1 VIDVKL
7 SSSEFSGRQAEVTA
21 KQKRVAIIGYG
32 AVKVG
37 RYPERQESDLA
48 MAAIRDA
55 LKDARITKH
64 QIEGL
69 FTTPDLQ
76 GNIGL
81 QPNLLCEYL
90 RISPKS
96 MAEICCGAIA
106 GGLTLKY
113 AADEIQAGRINIA
126 VCYGAAR
133 EASIN
138 WFKSVTQDHGW
149 SMIEPTALQPYA
161 AYGIIW
167 AYALSAR
174 RYMHETGATEED
186 FALAAVRNRKNAAGS
201 PVAAFTKP
209 LTVDDVLNSRSLSSP
224 IKLLDSAASLDGAAA
239 VVLASEETARN
250 LSHHPVYLLG
260 WGLGH
265 DNSCVIP
272 TDDCKKS
279 ICHFTA
285 TREAARRAF
294 LSTGIKPGDVDVAE
308 IYAPFSSHEL
318 IIPEDIGWY
327 QNGEMVK
334 AMRNGETEIGG
345 KIPINTDGGLTSRGH
360 PWPVTPLYETINIV
374 RQLRGEAGSI
384 QVKDAKVGLMHCE
397 GGMMNNGLVM
407 LFGRD

>member
-1 VIDVKL
+1 MNV
-7 SSSEFSGRQAEVTA
+7 R
-21 KQKRVAIIGYG
+21 QKRVAIIGIG
-32 AVKVG
+32 AVEVG
-37 RYPERQESDLA
+37 RYPERRESDLA
-48 MAAIRDA
+48 LQVIRDA
-55 LKDARITKH
+55 LRDAQLSSK
-64 QIEGL
+64 QVEGL

-81 QPNLLCEYL
+81 QTNLLCEYL

-113 AADEIQAGRINIA
+113 AADEIQAGRIKTA
-126 VCYGAAR
+126 LCYGAVR
-133 EASIN
+133 EASIG
-138 WFKSVTQDHGW
+138 WFKNLSQGKGW
-149 SMIEPTALQPYA
+149 AMIEPTALQPYA

-186 FALAAVRNRKNAAGS
+186 FAMAAVRNRKNAAGN
-201 PVAAFTKP
+201 PLAAFKKP
-209 LTVDDVLNSRSLSSP
+209 IAVEDVLRSRYLSSP
-224 IKLLDSAASLDGAAA
+224 IKLLDAAASLDGAAA
-239 VVLASEETARN
+239 VVVASEDVARD
-250 LSHHPVYLLG
+250 LSPHPVYLQG
-260 WGLGH
+260 WGLCH

-272 TDDCKKS
+272 TDDCSKS
-279 ICHFTA
+279 ISHFTA

-294 LSTGIKPGDVDVAE
+294 QAAGIKPDDVDVAE

-318 IIPEDIGWY
+318 IIPEDIGWFE
-327 QNGEMVK
+327 NGEMVK
-334 AMRNGETEIGG
+334 AIRNGETDIGG

-360 PWPVTPLYETINIV
+360 PWAATPLYETISLV
-374 RQLRGEAGSI
+374 RQLRGAAGAI

-407 LFGRD
+407 IFGRG

>member
-1 VIDVKL
+1 M
-7 SSSEFSGRQAEVTA
+7 TA
-21 KQKRVAIIGYG
+21 KRKRVAVIGYG

-37 RYPERQESDLA
+37 RYPDRQESDLA
-48 MAAIRDA
+48 MTAIRDA
-55 LKDARITKH
+55 LKDAGINKH

-90 RISPKS
+90 RISPAS

-113 AADEIQAGRINIA
+113 AADEIQAGRISIA

-138 WFKSVTQDHGW
+138 WFKNNTQDHGW

-186 FALAAVRNRKNAAGS
+186 FALAAVRNRRNAAGS

-209 LTVDDVLNSRSLSSP
+209 LTVNDVLNSRPLSSP

-239 VVLASEETARN
+239 VVLASEEVAGD
-250 LSHHPVYLLG
+250 LSTHPVYLLG
-260 WGLGH
+260 WGMHH

-279 ICHFTA
+279 ISHFTA
-285 TREAARRAF
+285 TREAAKKAF
-294 LSTGIKPGDVDVAE
+294 LSAGIKPGDVDVAE
-308 IYAPFSSHEL
+308 IYAPFTSHEL

-327 QNGEMVK
+327 QNGGMVE
-334 AMRNGETEIGG
+334 AMRCGETEIGG

-360 PWPVTPLYETINIV
+360 PWPVTPIYETINII

-384 QVKDAKVGLMHCE
+384 QVKDARVGLMHCE

-407 LFGRD
+407 IFGRD

>member
-1 VIDVKL
+1 M
-7 SSSEFSGRQAEVTA
+7 TA
-21 KQKRVAIIGYG
+21 KRKRVAVIGYG

-37 RYPERQESDLA
+37 RYPDRQESDLA
-48 MAAIRDA
+48 MTAIRDA
-55 LKDARITKH
+55 LKDAGINKH

-90 RISPKS
+90 RISPAS

-113 AADEIQAGRINIA
+113 AADEIQAGRISIA

-138 WFKSVTQDHGW
+138 WFKNNTQDHGW

-186 FALAAVRNRKNAAGS
+186 FALAAVRNRRNAAGS

-209 LTVDDVLNSRSLSSP
+209 LTVNDVLNSRPLSSP
-224 IKLLDSAASLDGAAA
+224 IKLLDSAASLDEAAA
-239 VVLASEETARN
+239 VVLASEEVAGD
-250 LSHHPVYLLG
+250 LSTHPVYLLG
-260 WGLGH
+260 WGMHH

-279 ICHFTA
+279 ISHFTA
-285 TREAARRAF
+285 TREAAKKAF
-294 LSTGIKPGDVDVAE
+294 LSAGIKPGDVDVAE
-308 IYAPFSSHEL
+308 IYAPFTSHEL

-327 QNGEMVK
+327 QNGGMVE
-334 AMRNGETEIGG
+334 AMRCGETEIGG

-360 PWPVTPLYETINIV
+360 PWPVTPIYETINII

-384 QVKDAKVGLMHCE
+384 QVKDARVGLMHCE

-407 LFGRD
+407 IFGRD

>member
-1 VIDVKL
+1 MV
-7 SSSEFSGRQAEVTA
+7 SG
-21 KQKRVAIIGYG
+21 QKRAAVIGCG

-37 RYPERQESDLA
+37 RYPERQESELA
-48 MAAIRDA
+48 LMAIRDA
-55 LKDARITKH
+55 LKDARISKK
-64 QIEGL
+64 QVEGL

-81 QPNLLCEYL
+81 QTNLLCEYL
-90 RISPKS
+90 RISPRS

-113 AADEIQAGRINIA
+113 AADEIRAGRIRIA

-186 FALAAVRNRKNAAGS
+186 FALAAVRNRRNAAES

-209 LTVDDVLNSRSLSSP
+209 ITVADVISSRSLASP

-239 VVLASEETARN
+239 IVVASEEVARD
-250 LSHHPVYLLG
+250 LSPHPVYLLG
-260 WGLGH
+260 WGLHH

-272 TDDCKKS
+272 TDDYRKS
-279 ICHFTA
+279 ISHFTA
-285 TREAARRAF
+285 TREAAKNAF
-294 LSTGIKPGDVDVAE
+294 GAVGVKPGDVDVAE

-318 IIPEDIGWY
+318 IIPEDIGWFED
-327 QNGEMVK
+327 GEMVK
-334 AMRNGETEIGG
+334 AIRGGETEIGG

-360 PWPVTPLYETINIV
+360 PWPATPLYETINIV
-374 RQLRGEAGSI
+374 RQLRGEAGPN
-384 QVKDAKVGLMHCE
+384 QVKNAKIGLMHCE

-407 LFGRD
+407 IFGRD

>member
-1 VIDVKL
+1 
-7 SSSEFSGRQAEVTA
+7 VTSR
-21 KQKRVAIIGYG
+21 QKRVAIIGCG
-32 AVKVG
+32 AVKIG
-37 RYPERQESDLA
+37 RYPERQESELA
-48 MAAIRDA
+48 LQAIRDA
-55 LKDARITKH
+55 LTDAQISKQ

-81 QPNLLCEYL
+81 QTNLLCEYL

-113 AADEIQAGRINIA
+113 AADEIQAGRIKIA
-126 VCYGAAR
+126 LCYGAVR
-133 EASIN
+133 EASIG
-138 WFKSVTQDHGW
+138 WFKNLTQGHGW
-149 SMIEPTALQPYA
+149 PMIEPTALQPYA

-209 LTVDDVLNSRSLSSP
+209 ITVDDVLNSRSLASP

-239 VVLASEETARN
+239 IVVASEESARD
-250 LSHHPVYLLG
+250 LSSHPVYLLG
-260 WGLGH
+260 WGLHH
-265 DNSCVIP
+265 DNSCIIP
-272 TDDCKKS
+272 TDDCRKS
-279 ICHFTA
+279 ISHFTA
-285 TREAARRAF
+285 TREAAKRAF
-294 LSTGIKPGDVDVAE
+294 QSAGIRPDKVDVAE

-327 QNGEMVK
+327 QDGEMVK
-334 AMRNGETEIGG
+334 AIRSGETKINGR
-345 KIPINTDGGLTSRGH
+345 IPINTDGGLTSRGH
-360 PWPVTPLYETINIV
+360 PWAVTPLYETINLV

-384 QVKDAKVGLMHCE
+384 QVKNAKVGLMHCE

-407 LFGRD
+407 IFGRD

>member
-1 VIDVKL
+1 M
-7 SSSEFSGRQAEVTA
+7 SSR
-21 KQKRVAIIGYG
+21 QKRVAVIGCG

-37 RYPERQESDLA
+37 RYPERQESELA
-48 MAAIRDA
+48 LQVIRDA
-55 LKDARITKH
+55 LKDAQISKE

-81 QPNLLCEYL
+81 QTNLLCEYL

-113 AADEIQAGRINIA
+113 AADEIQAGRIKIA
-126 VCYGAAR
+126 LCYGAVR
-133 EASIN
+133 EASIG
-138 WFKSVTQDHGW
+138 WFKNLSQGQGW

-209 LTVDDVLNSRSLSSP
+209 ITVDEVLNSRSLASP

-239 VVLASEETARN
+239 IVVASEEFARE
-250 LSHHPVYLLG
+250 LSPHPVYLLG
-260 WGLGH
+260 WGLHH
-265 DNSCVIP
+265 DHSCVIP
-272 TDDCKKS
+272 TDDCRKS
-279 ICHFTA
+279 ISHFTA
-285 TREAARRAF
+285 TREAAKRAF
-294 LSTGIKPGDVDVAE
+294 QSAGIKPNEVDVAE

-327 QNGEMVK
+327 QDGEMVK
-334 AMRNGETEIGG
+334 AIRSEETDING

-360 PWPVTPLYETINIV
+360 PWAATPLYETINLV

-384 QVKDAKVGLMHCE
+384 QVKNAKVGLMHCE

-407 LFGRD
+407 IFGRD